1 MKSKL
6 NITEVLLFG
15 LGIMLTITSNA
26 QNPNNEYFV
35 NAGLMSVGTEGVV
48 GIGYDFSNE
57 ESASVVTDGTIYYY
71 RNFSNDGTYDITINK
86 KNSKTIF
93 TRIDEEYG
101 TQELTGNGVSNFHDV
116 VFDNEQNTI
125 AFDLKN
131 NIDIHGEANFKQG
144 IVKVD
149 STENARTQLS
159 KGMVSF
165 LNGSTVKNVSDKS
178 HVEGVV
184 EKIGNQDFTF
194 PKGDEGYYRPA
205 IITSARNES
214 DVFTGKYTLNDYA
227 FFRARSTAAGVI
239 NKLDNKEYWIIEK
252 GSNNSSDIILT
263 LSWDDRTTP
272 SELLTNPER
281 DLRIVRWDTKL
292 QLWVDEGGIV
302 DVSNKLITT
311 PTTVKGYGFFT
322 LATVKTDWLIE
333 GDVVIYNLVSK
344 NDDSK
349 NDYFLIDNIYKFPNN
364 TVQIFNRWGVK
375 VYETT
380 NYDSTGNGTT
390 NVFRGYSEG
399 RGTIAKKEPLPTGT
413 YYYVVSYEYKD
424 ASGTRMIKKTGY
436 LHLDTQ

>member
-194 PKGDEGYYRPA
+194 PKGDDGYYRPA

-281 DLRIVRWDTKL
+281 DLRIVRWDAKL

>member
-101 TQELTGNGVSNFHDV
+101 TQELTGNGLSNFHDV

-281 DLRIVRWDTKL
+281 DLRIVRWDAKL

>member
-1 MKSKL
+1 MKNKL

-15 LGIMLTITSNA
+15 LGIMLTITSKA
-26 QNPNNEYFV
+26 QNPSNEHLV
-35 NAGLMSVGTEGVV
+35 NAGIMSVGTEGVV

-57 ESASVVTDGTIYYY
+57 ESASLLTDGTIYYY
-71 RNFSNDGTYDITINK
+71 RNFTNEGTYDISVNK
-86 KNSKTIF
+86 KSSKTIF
-93 TRIDEEYG
+93 TRIDGEYG
-101 TQELTGNGVSNFHDV
+101 KQELTGNGLSNFHDV
-116 VFDNEQNTI
+116 VFDNEQNTV

-131 NIDIHGEANFKQG
+131 NIEIHGEANFKQG

-159 KGMVSF
+159 KGMISF
-165 LNGSTVKNVSDKS
+165 LKGSTVKNVSDNS

-194 PKGDEGYYRPA
+194 PKGDAGFYRPA
-205 IITSARNES
+205 IITSAKNEA

-227 FFRARSTAAGVI
+227 FFRARPTAAGVI

-272 SELLTNPER
+272 LELLTNPER
-281 DLRIVRWDTKL
+281 DLRIVRWDAKL

-302 DVSNKLITT
+302 DVANKLITT

-380 NYDSTGNGTT
+380 NYDSAGNGTT

-413 YYYVVSYEYKD
+413 YYYVVSYEFKD
-424 ASGTRMIKKTGY
+424 AAGTRMIKKTGY